1 MLYVSNVHPSIPTI
15 ILVRRKSNRIFNGD
29 NFSPGTGQNGGQEV
43 STVALAEENQIVR
56 MYLYT
61 CVLLLIEVHNARD
74 KAKILVAS

>member
-1 MLYVSNVHPSIPTI
+1 MLYVSNVHPSIPTT
-15 ILVRRKSNRIFNGD
+15 ILVRKKSNR
-29 NFSPGTGQNGGQEV
+29 NFPGNNFLPGTGQKSTQEV
-43 STVALAEENQIVR
+43 STVASAAENQNLR